1 MPYATE
7 YDGSANTTVYVH
19 ENGTDDDGSTL
30 TSYIESGDFD
40 IGDGDEIMFIKRG
53 IQDFKDQVGNV
64 NISLKSRYYPSDS
77 QTTKGPFYL
86 STSTQRF
93 NPRSRGRQ
101 IAVRVES
108 NGYNAVNNDATGEN
122 WRLGTLRFEVQPDG
136 MR

>member
-1 MPYATE
+1 
-7 YDGSANTTVYVH
+7 
-19 ENGTDDDGSTL
+19 
-30 TSYIESGDFD
+30 
-40 IGDGDEIMFIKRG
+40 MFIKRG

-108 NGYNAVNNDATGEN
+108 NGYDAVNNDATGEN

>member
-1 MPYATE
+1 M
-7 YDGSANTTVYVH
+7 
-19 ENGTDDDGSTL
+19 
-30 TSYIESGDFD
+30 
-40 IGDGDEIMFIKRG
+40 MFIKKG

-64 NISLKSRYYPSDS
+64 NMSLKSRYYPTDT

-93 NPRSRGRQ
+93 NPRTRGRQ
-101 IAVRVES
+101 IAVRIES
-108 NGYNAVNNDATGEN
+108 NGYDGVNNDALSEN